1 MCAMVSGLVSGRTLH
16 DFARGLHLQRC
27 LALDAT
33 AQWEAK
39 HLSGWADG
47 MLADSFEALL
57 AALFMDRGF
66 NAAKTLVLR
75 LIKVG
80 CPVSST
86 RENSLSRCL
95 LKRAKQGPAEEGFAQ
110 KSHAD
115 LITFNTAVV
124 TSCNTLA
131 DCTSIADPLGW

>member
-1 MCAMVSGLVSGRTLH
+1 MLTYPVTCCRWPDVTEHAMCAMVSGLVSGRTLH

-66 NAAKTLVLR
+66 NAARDLVLR

-80 CPVSST
+80 FPPSDKH
-86 RENSLSRCL
+86 RN
-95 LKRAKQGPAEEGFAQ
+95 GPLHGEG
-110 KSHAD
+110 
-115 LITFNTAVV
+115 
-124 TSCNTLA
+124 
-131 DCTSIADPLGW
+131 